1 MYKRENMQPEPF
13 KFYTLRDK
21 FGNTYLGRWLSGNK
35 SYEGW
40 YLRSKNTP
48 MINPMIKSQKELK
61 IVSYSD
67 KYETHRY
74 IPKKILDEAF
84 DGKDEVIYPK
94 GIDIF
99 CYL

>member
-1 MYKRENMQPEPF
+1 MYRRENMQPEPF
-13 KFYTLRDK
+13 KFYMLRDK
-21 FGNTYLGRWLSGNK
+21 FGNAYLGRWLSGNK

-40 YLRSKNTP
+40 YLRGKNTP
-48 MINPMIKSQKELK
+48 IIKSQKELK

-67 KYETHRY
+67 KYGTHRY
-74 IPKKILDEAF
+74 IPRKILDEAF
-84 DGKDEVIYPK
+84 DGKDEVIHLK